1 MLAYK
6 SKWDELRTA
15 LSATRKYSRVLEGRK
30 IRDRQY
36 GMLLFLLFL
45 SLFGFLAWLIHR
57 H

>member
-30 IRDRQY
+30 TRDRQY